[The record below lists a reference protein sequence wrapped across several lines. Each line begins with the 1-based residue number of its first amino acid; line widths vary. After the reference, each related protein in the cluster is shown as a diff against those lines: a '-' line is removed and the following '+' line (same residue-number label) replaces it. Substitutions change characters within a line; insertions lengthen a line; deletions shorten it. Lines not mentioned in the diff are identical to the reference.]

1 LTIRIN
7 KYLADAG
14 IASRRAADELI
25 VRGAVMINGRRARP
39 GDPIDPSTDE
49 VRVDGRVV
57 RKKEEPDVTVALNKP
72 IGVVTTMRDERGR
85 RSIAELLPEGRRLFP
100 IGRLD
105 AQTTGLLL
113 CTSDGEL
120 CRRLSHPSFAI
131 RRTYQVTVAGTPSA
145 QALQALSARK
155 LRTTPGGAR
164 FEMTLTG
171 GKNREIRRSCAQH
184 GLRVVELQRVAFGP
198 IELGRLGSGQH
209 RVLGASE
216 VRALARQTDLKTP
229 LNERP
234 KRASIRPTE

>member
-25 VRGAVMINGRRARP
+25 VRGVVMINGRRARP

-57 RKKEEPDVTVALNKP
+57 RKKEEPHVTVALNKP
-72 IGVVTTMRDERGR
+72 LGVVTTMRDERGR
-85 RSIAELLPEGRRLFP
+85 RSIAELLPKGRRLFP

-120 CRRLSHPSFAI
+120 CRRLSHPSFEI
-131 RRTYQVTVAGTPSA
+131 PRRYQTTVEGAPTA
-145 QALQALSARK
+145 EALQALGARK
-155 LRTTPGGAR
+155 AGSTRNGAR

-171 GKNREIRRSCAQH
+171 GKNREIRRACAQH

-198 IELGRLGSGQH
+198 IELGRLVSGQH
-209 RVLGASE
+209 RVLDARE
-216 VRALARQTDLKTP
+216 VRALARLTDL
-229 LNERP
+229 NR
-234 KRASIRPTE
+234 S

>member
-57 RKKEEPDVTVALNKP
+57 RVKAEPHITIALNKP
-72 IGVVTTMRDERGR
+72 LGIVTTMHDERGR

-120 CRRLSHPSFAI
+120 CRRLSHPSFEI
-131 RRTYQVTVAGTPSA
+131 RRTYQVTVAAAPTPEA
-145 QALQALSARK
+145 IHALGARK
-155 LRTTPGGAR
+155 LSKTPSGAR
-164 FEMTLTG
+164 FEMALTG
-171 GKNREIRRSCAQH
+171 GKNREIRRACAQH

-198 IELGRLGSGQH
+198 IELGQLRSGQH
-209 RVLGASE
+209 RMLDARE
-216 VRALARQTDLKTP
+216 VRALARQTDLK
-229 LNERP
+229 R
-234 KRASIRPTE
+234 S